1 VFIVAKR
8 IWHIFVLFG
17 IFWNTIW
24 HILSLWPWQHW
35 FWHTLSRFTGVLRT
49 KSVDVLSATSCCALR
64 IYLFPLCPLLTSLLL
79 RLQFA
84 VLLVRLIYLIC
95 LALLRPK
102 SPIFGP
108 NFASMMFPV
117 LQALDAIVVPTTSYS
132 HLCCAQTG
140 PLQPENSSGCLVL
153 YIACIFSFSAVCVSY
168 LLLFATMS
176 IFGRRPAPPYSHT
189 SFRIFSPATFQRIH
203 ALSPVSISGCLRQ
216 TTMCSSATF
225 LTLLSLLPFDSAFC
239 STTQHLAYGP
249 APVFVCLP
257 ATTSFLSC
265 LFVVICSARHL

>member
-8 IWHIFVLFG
+8 IWHISALFG

-102 SPIFGP
+102 GPISGQTL
-108 NFASMMFPV
+108 FPWCFPFCKP
-117 LQALDAIVVPTTSYS
+117 LTPSSSQPRHTRTCVV
-132 HLCCAQTG
+132 
-140 PLQPENSSGCLVL
+140 
-153 YIACIFSFSAVCVSY
+153 
-168 LLLFATMS
+168 
-176 IFGRRPAPPYSHT
+176 RRPDRYSQKT
-189 SFRIFSPATFQRIH
+189 ALA
-203 ALSPVSISGCLRQ
+203 ALSC
-216 TTMCSSATF
+216 T
-225 LTLLSLLPFDSAFC
+225 
-239 STTQHLAYGP
+239 
-249 APVFVCLP
+249 
-257 ATTSFLSC
+257 
-265 LFVVICSARHL
+265 